1 MTRSQAR
8 TGPTRTAKVF
18 ATLAALARVVA
29 ACGDDDDDDAED
41 TTATTAAAATT
52 AAPAT
57 TEASSPATTAAES
70 SAAPETTEA
79 SAPETTEAASVAP
92 EDIATDIG
100 VTDSTITVGMLA
112 DLSGAFAPLVTE
124 IVEAQK
130 VYWDNVNANGG
141 IAGREVELVI
151 EDTGYDVAVTQ
162 EKYASLRDKVAI
174 FSQSTGSPHT
184 AAIAPDL
191 VKDDLIAIPLSWYS
205 GWAFGEL
212 GQNAFESY
220 TNYCFESMNALE
232 WFSKNKEVTKVA
244 LISFP
249 GEYGGDGAAGAKIA
263 AEQLGLEVVYDG
275 TGQVTPPSADNP
287 NPDQTAI
294 ISQIVSSGADLVW
307 ASINPTTLAGIMG
320 GAVSQ
325 GFTGLWSGN
334 SPTYS
339 FKLLGTALAPLL
351 DQYYIASTYIVTW
364 GSDVPGMQE
373 VVDAMT
379 AARPDLPVSDVY
391 ILGWTEGE
399 ITKAILEKAAANGD
413 MTRAG
418 IVAAANEVQVDFA
431 GLAPAQTWSGDPND
445 FAVRESYMY
454 DVNVAN
460 FNPVTL
466 GEGGGAT
473 GWELLEGPFTSDTAA
488 AYDFTAPCYVAG

>member
-1 MTRSQAR
+1 MTRSQ
-8 TGPTRTAKVF
+8 GRTAKGF
-18 ATLAALARVVA
+18 TTLAALALVIA
-29 ACGDDDDDDAED
+29 ACGDDDDDNADE
-41 TTATTAAAATT
+41 TTPPTAAAATT

-57 TEASSPATTAAES
+57 TEAAPATTAGES

-79 SAPETTEAASVAP
+79 SSAPETTEGSSVAAA
-92 EDIATDIG
+92 DIKTDIG
-100 VTDSTITVGMLA
+100 VDDTTITVGMLA

-141 IAGREVELVI
+141 IAGRDVELVI

-162 EKYASLRDKVAI
+162 EKYESLRDKVAI

-184 AAIAPDL
+184 AAIAPGL
-191 VKDDLIAIPLSWYS
+191 VQDDLIAIPLSWYS

-220 TNYCFESMNALE
+220 TNYCMESMNGVE
-232 WFSKNKEVTKVA
+232 WFNTNKDVQKVA

-294 ISQIVSSGADLVW
+294 ISQIVASGADLVW

-379 AARPDLPVSDVY
+379 TARPDLPVSDVY
-391 ILGWTEGE
+391 VLGWTEGE

-418 IVAAANEVQVDFA
+418 IVAAANEVQVDFK
-431 GLAPAQTWSGDPND
+431 GLAPAQTWSGDAND
-445 FAVRESYMY
+445 FVVRESYIY
-454 DVNVAN
+454 DVDLAN

-466 GEGGGAT
+466 GEGGGST
-473 GWELLEGPFTSDTAA
+473 GWSLLEGPYTGETAKN
-488 AYDFTAPCYVAG
+488 YDFTEPCYVAG

>member
-1 MTRSQAR
+1 
-8 TGPTRTAKVF
+8 
-18 ATLAALARVVA
+18 
-29 ACGDDDDDDAED
+29 
-41 TTATTAAAATT
+41 
-52 AAPAT
+52 
-57 TEASSPATTAAES
+57 
-70 SAAPETTEA
+70 
-79 SAPETTEAASVAP
+79 
-92 EDIATDIG
+92 
-100 VTDSTITVGMLA
+100 MLA
-112 DLSGAFAPLVTE
+112 DLSGAFAPLVSE

-141 IAGREVELVI
+141 IGGRQVALDI
-151 EDTGYDVAVTQ
+151 EDTGYDVAKTQ
-162 EKYASLRDKVAI
+162 EKYAAMRDKVAI
-174 FSQSTGSPHT
+174 ISQSTGSPHT
-184 AAIAPDL
+184 ASIAPDL
-191 VKDDLIAIPLSWYS
+191 VKDNMVAIPLSWYS

-220 TNYCFESMNALE
+220 TNYCFESMNGLE
-232 WFSKNKEVTKVA
+232 WFNKNKDVQKVA

-263 AEQLGLEVVYDG
+263 AEALGLEVVYDG

-287 NPDQTAI
+287 TPDQTAI

-307 ASINPTTLAGIMG
+307 ASINPSQLGAIMG

-364 GSDVPGMQE
+364 GSDVPGMQD

-379 AARPDLPVSDVY
+379 AARPDLGVSDVY

-399 ITKAILEKAAANGD
+399 ITTAILEKAAANGD

-418 IVAAANEVQVDFA
+418 IVAAANEVQVDFK
-431 GLAPAQTWSGDPND
+431 GLAPAQSWSGDPND
-445 FAVRESYMY
+445 FAVRESYIY
-454 DVNVAN
+454 DVDLSK

-466 GEGGGAT
+466 GEGGGST
-473 GWELLEGPFTSDTAA
+473 GWTLLDGPYTSDTAKN
-488 AYDFTAPCYVAG
+488 YDFTAPCYVAG